1 MSEARTA
8 ALRLAAS
15 ARTSDEIERAMVA
28 LAALPDDP
36 EVDAA
41 RTAMSRAFD
50 QRGGTRGGRDE
61 RDTSRMSDIA
71 LNPGFDN
78 N

>member
-1 MSEARTA
+1 MTITKDQAIAMAGAARTP
-8 ALRLAAS
+8 
-15 ARTSDEIERAMVA
+15 DEIERAMVA

-41 RTAMSRAFD
+41 RAALSRAFD

-61 RDTSRMSDIA
+61 RDASRMSDIA

>member
-1 MSEARTA
+1 MTMTKDQAIAMADAARTP
-8 ALRLAAS
+8 
-15 ARTSDEIERAMVA
+15 DEIERAMVA
-28 LAALPDDP
+28 LAALPDP
-36 EVDAA
+36 AVDAA
-41 RTAMSRAFD
+41 RAALSRAFD

-61 RDTSRMSDIA
+61 RDASRMSDIA